1 MSSTPPRGGASR
13 YPVISGPGDALLIT
27 AAAAAVAVIAGTWLT
42 GQLAGLVFHGTWPP
56 ASIGQALQIT
66 LALPGH
72 LHDPALAWP
81 ARARADLPGPA
92 GFAAAAVIV
101 AIVMTAAA
109 VYAVRRLLA
118 SRSRDGFASRADL
131 AQTLAVKAVIA
142 GAVVTRPSLVGRK
155 VTLADAGV
163 LLGVTVPGRRRLAV
177 SVEDSA
183 VVMAAPRLGKTSQ
196 VIIPWLADWP
206 GPALVTSIR
215 PDVLAATVL
224 LRRKHGPAVV
234 LDPAGAVPGWPDR
247 LTWSPV
253 SGCTDYGR
261 ARHRADVITTVGR
274 TVQAADSASSGFF
287 SSNAI
292 SLLSG
297 WLHAAAVAG
306 RSMDDVLRWAFA
318 AGDQEP
324 VRLLAEHPQAAPGIA
339 DMLGSLY
346 RLTDA
351 TRTSLWATVQASLAP
366 LLSPA
371 ARAAFAPPPGQSAD
385 LAALINAGATV
396 YLIADKDH
404 AAGLAPVISAFVTEL
419 TQAAET
425 IAARSTGARLDPP
438 LGLFLDEAAN
448 IAPLPQLPDLMSHAG
463 GSGIFTTVVLQSTAQ
478 ARARWGT
485 DGAAMLLGSATV
497 KIALGGLSGE
507 ELRALSDLAGETD
520 QAQPGWQHGPAGT
533 TTSSTVRTQPVITP
547 AQIRT
552 LSAARREALVIHATT
567 PAVKIRMTR
576 HYQSSRK
583 HEYEESA
590 AYAAPFLAGT
600 AVPATTHGDER
611 YAVSE
616 VTP

>member
-1 MSSTPPRGGASR
+1 MTSPQPRGGAGR
-13 YPVISGPGDALLIT
+13 HPVISGPGDVLLIT
-27 AAAAAVAVIAGTWLT
+27 AAAAAVMVIVGTWLT
-42 GQLAGLVFHGTWPP
+42 GQFAGLLFHGTWPP

-66 LALPGH
+66 LALRSH

-81 ARARADLPGPA
+81 ARARRDLPGPA
-92 GFAAAAVIV
+92 GFIVAAVTV
-101 AIVMTAAA
+101 TTVMMTAAIY
-109 VYAVRRLLA
+109 VVRRLPA
-118 SRSRDGFASRADL
+118 SRGRDGFASRADL
-131 AQTLAVKAVIA
+131 ARTLAIKAVIA
-142 GAVVTRPSLVGRK
+142 SAAFTRPSLSGRK

-163 LLGVTVPGRRRLAV
+163 LLGVTVPGSRRLAV

-196 VIIPWLADWP
+196 VIIPWVADWP

-215 PDVLAATVL
+215 PDVLAATAL

-234 LDPAGAVPGWPDR
+234 LDPTGAVPGWPDR

-253 SGCTDYGR
+253 SGCADYGK

-324 VRLLAEHPQAAPGIA
+324 VHLLAEHPQAAPGIA

-371 ARAAFAPPPGQSAD
+371 ARTAFAPSPGRSAD
-385 LAALINAGATV
+385 LTALIHAGATV

-419 TQAAET
+419 THAAET
-425 IAARSTGARLDPP
+425 ISARSKGARLDPP

-576 HYQSSRK
+576 HYQSPRR
-583 HEYEESA
+583 HDFEESA
-590 AYAAPFLAGT
+590 AHAARFLNGT
-600 AVPATTHGDER
+600 AGQAIAHSTDQDAG
-611 YAVSE
+611 SE
-616 VTP
+616 VAP